1 MILSAPSPVPSP
13 ARPSAL
19 AVAALAA
26 QIELAGGA
34 VPSAVQLLPAGAFR
48 ASDGRPADAAAWVLD
63 AATAQRLIEQVAAR
77 KNPLP
82 IDYEHQTVHARSNGQ
97 PAPAAGWFS
106 RLEWREGS
114 GLWAVDV
121 RWTERARQM
130 IAAGEYRYLSPVFLY
145 DRRTGAVTRLL
156 HAALTNDPA
165 LDGMAAVAA
174 ARQLDPSTDPLDTE
188 TPDMELTTLVAA
200 CASALG
206 QSTLAPEQLAPAV
219 AALKAEADTARA
231 AAEQAQAE
239 LKKEREALAALK
251 ASTQPAEVMAQL
263 KADLAALTA
272 EVNARRIDDLVKP
285 ALADGRLLPAQEA
298 WAREL
303 GATNLAALSKYLD
316 TAQPIAALVSVQ
328 TAHTQPG
335 QKAPQLTDEQAALC
349 RIAGWDAAV
358 FTAAAQA

>member
-1 MILSAPSPVPSP
+1 MTSP
-13 ARPSAL
+13 ARTFAC

-26 QIELAGGA
+26 QIELAAGGA
-34 VPSAVQLLPAGAFR
+34 PDAVQLLPAGRFR
-48 ASDGRPADAAAWVLD
+48 ASDGRPADAPAWVLD
-63 AATAQRLIEQVAAR
+63 ADIAKRLIEQVAAR

-97 PAPAAGWFS
+97 PAPAAGWFD

-114 GLWAVDV
+114 GLWAVGV

-130 IAAGEYRYLSPVFLY
+130 IAAGEYRYISPVFVY
-145 DRRTGAVTRLL
+145 DRRSGAITRLL

-174 ARQLDPSTDPLDTE
+174 AFEPTPLDTE
-188 TPDMELTTLVAA
+188 THDMELDTLVAA

-206 QSTLAPEQLAPAV
+206 QPGLAAEHLPAAI
-219 AALKAEADTARA
+219 AALKAEADAARA
-231 AAEQAQAE
+231 AADQAA
-239 LKKEREALAALK
+239 ADVAALK
-251 ASTQPAEVMAQL
+251 ASTQPSEVVAQL
-263 KADLAALTA
+263 KADLARLTA
-272 EVNARRIDDLVKP
+272 EVNARRIDDLIKP

-303 GATNLAALSKYLD
+303 GQSNLAALARYLD
-316 TAQPIAALVSVQ
+316 TAQPIAALVASQ
-328 TAHTQPG
+328 TAGAQPG
-335 QKAPQLTDEQAALC
+335 QKAPQLTEEQAALC

-358 FTAAAQA
+358 FTGAAQP